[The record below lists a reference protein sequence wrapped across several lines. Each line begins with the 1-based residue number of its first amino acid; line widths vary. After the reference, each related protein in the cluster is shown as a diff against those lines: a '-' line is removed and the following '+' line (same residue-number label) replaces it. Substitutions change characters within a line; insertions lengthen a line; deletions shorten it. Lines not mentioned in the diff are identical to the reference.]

1 MVCFSSVAEAK
12 TIRELFADEPDDI
25 FILLPKSTRL
35 DMLDYF
41 DVGKMVKVE
50 NSLSSGKK
58 VSRLLKVTDS
68 SIDVA
73 VTQSSQVSMTLL
85 TSAKADSV
93 IAVVQTYQ
101 VPYFDSQISFY
112 DVDWNKL
119 NTSKYFDA
127 PTVKSFILPGTDKKI
142 VNDILQSVKFS
153 LISYSIEQADNGDVT
168 LTASLNLEGVMVKED
183 YDRIKDY
190 LSKTIVYRLSN
201 LKFKP
206 TKQQYAPTH
215 RRHTT
220 GP

>member
-1 MVCFSSVAEAK
+1 MLCMMVCFSSVAEAK

-41 DVGKMVKVE
+41 NVGKMVKVE

-206 TKQQYAPTH
+206 TKQ
-215 RRHTT
+215 
-220 GP
+220 

>member
-85 TSAKADSV
+85 TTAKADSV

-201 LKFKP
+201 LKFKS
-206 TKQQYAPTH
+206 TKQ
-215 RRHTT
+215 
-220 GP
+220 

>member
-1 MVCFSSVAEAK
+1 MLCMMVCFSSVAEAK

-112 DVDWNKL
+112 DVEWNKL

-142 VNDILQSVKFS
+142 VNDILQSVKFA

-206 TKQQYAPTH
+206 TKQ
-215 RRHTT
+215 
-220 GP
+220 

>member
-190 LSKTIVYRLSN
+190 LSKTIVYHLSN

-206 TKQQYAPTH
+206 TKQ
-215 RRHTT
+215 
-220 GP
+220 

>member
-112 DVDWNKL
+112 DVDWNQL

-206 TKQQYAPTH
+206 IKQ
-215 RRHTT
+215 
-220 GP
+220 

>member
-1 MVCFSSVAEAK
+1 MMVCFSSVAEAK

-127 PTVKSFILPGTDKKI
+127 PTMKSFILPGTDKKI
-142 VNDILQSVKFS
+142 VNDILQSVKFA

-183 YDRIKDY
+183 YDRIKDF

-206 TKQQYAPTH
+206 TKQ
-215 RRHTT
+215 
-220 GP
+220 

>member
-190 LSKTIVYRLSN
+190 ISKTIVYRLSN

-206 TKQQYAPTH
+206 TKQ
-215 RRHTT
+215 
-220 GP
+220 

>member
-153 LISYSIEQADNGDVT
+153 LISYSIGQADNGDVT

-206 TKQQYAPTH
+206 TKQ
-215 RRHTT
+215 
-220 GP
+220 

>member
-50 NSLSSGKK
+50 SSLSSGKK

-206 TKQQYAPTH
+206 TKQ
-215 RRHTT
+215 
-220 GP
+220 

>member
-153 LISYSIEQADNGDVT
+153 LISYSVEQADNGDVT

-206 TKQQYAPTH
+206 TKQ
-215 RRHTT
+215 
-220 GP
+220 

>member
-58 VSRLLKVTDS
+58 VSRLLKVTNS

-73 VTQSSQVSMTLL
+73 VTQASQVSMTLL

-127 PTVKSFILPGTDKKI
+127 PTVKSFILPGTAKKI

-206 TKQQYAPTH
+206 TKQ
-215 RRHTT
+215 
-220 GP
+220 

>member
-153 LISYSIEQADNGDVT
+153 FISYSIEQADNGDVT

-206 TKQQYAPTH
+206 TKQ
-215 RRHTT
+215 
-220 GP
+220 

>member
-12 TIRELFADEPDDI
+12 TIRELFAEEPDDI

-153 LISYSIEQADNGDVT
+153 LISYSIEQADNGHVT

-206 TKQQYAPTH
+206 TKQ
-215 RRHTT
+215 
-220 GP
+220 

>member
-142 VNDILQSVKFS
+142 VNDILQSVKFA
-153 LISYSIEQADNGDVT
+153 LISYSIEQADNGDVA

-206 TKQQYAPTH
+206 TKQ
-215 RRHTT
+215 
-220 GP
+220 

>member
-1 MVCFSSVAEAK
+1 MLCMMVCFSSVAEAK

-25 FILLPKSTRL
+25 FILLPKSPRL

-127 PTVKSFILPGTDKKI
+127 PTVKSFIQPGTDKKI
-142 VNDILQSVKFS
+142 INDILQSVKFS

-206 TKQQYAPTH
+206 TKQ
-215 RRHTT
+215 
-220 GP
+220 

>member
-1 MVCFSSVAEAK
+1 
-12 TIRELFADEPDDI
+12 
-25 FILLPKSTRL
+25 
-35 DMLDYF
+35 MLDYF

-153 LISYSIEQADNGDVT
+153 LISYCIEQADNGDVT

-206 TKQQYAPTH
+206 IKQ
-215 RRHTT
+215 
-220 GP
+220 

>member
-112 DVDWNKL
+112 DVEWNKL

-206 TKQQYAPTH
+206 TKQ
-215 RRHTT
+215 
-220 GP
+220 

>member
-41 DVGKMVKVE
+41 DVGKMVEME

-206 TKQQYAPTH
+206 TKQ
-215 RRHTT
+215 
-220 GP
+220 

>member
-1 MVCFSSVAEAK
+1 MLCMMVCFSSVAEAK

-142 VNDILQSVKFS
+142 VNDILQSIKFA

-206 TKQQYAPTH
+206 TKQ
-215 RRHTT
+215 
-220 GP
+220 

>member
-1 MVCFSSVAEAK
+1 MLCMMVCFSSIAEAK

-153 LISYSIEQADNGDVT
+153 LISYNIEQADNGDVT

-206 TKQQYAPTH
+206 TKQ
-215 RRHTT
+215 
-220 GP
+220 

>member
-1 MVCFSSVAEAK
+1 MNRLFYYIMLCMMVCFSSVAEAK

-190 LSKTIVYRLSN
+190 LSKTIIYRLSN

-206 TKQQYAPTH
+206 TKQ
-215 RRHTT
+215 
-220 GP
+220 

>member
-41 DVGKMVKVE
+41 DVGKMVKME

-142 VNDILQSVKFS
+142 VNDILQSVKFA

-206 TKQQYAPTH
+206 TKQ
-215 RRHTT
+215 
-220 GP
+220 

>member
-153 LISYSIEQADNGDVT
+153 LIFYSIEQADNGDVT

-206 TKQQYAPTH
+206 TKQ
-215 RRHTT
+215 
-220 GP
+220 

>member
-1 MVCFSSVAEAK
+1 MLCMMVCFSSVAEAK

-153 LISYSIEQADNGDVT
+153 LISYCIEQADNGDVT

-206 TKQQYAPTH
+206 TKQ
-215 RRHTT
+215 
-220 GP
+220 

>member
-127 PTVKSFILPGTDKKI
+127 PTVNSFILPGTDKKI

-206 TKQQYAPTH
+206 IKQ
-215 RRHTT
+215 
-220 GP
+220 

>member
-153 LISYSIEQADNGDVT
+153 LISYSIEQVDNGDVT

-206 TKQQYAPTH
+206 TKQ
-215 RRHTT
+215 
-220 GP
+220 

>member
-127 PTVKSFILPGTDKKI
+127 PTVKSFIGPGTDKKM
-142 VNDILQSVKFS
+142 VNEILQTIKFS
-153 LISYSIEQADNGDVT
+153 LISYSIEQADNGAIT

-190 LSKTIVYRLSN
+190 LSKTVEYRLEN
-201 LKFKP
+201 MKFKP
-206 TKQQYAPTH
+206 IK
-215 RRHTT
+215 R
-220 GP
+220 

>member
-119 NTSKYFDA
+119 NTSKYFVA

-206 TKQQYAPTH
+206 TKQ
-215 RRHTT
+215 
-220 GP
+220 

>member
-1 MVCFSSVAEAK
+1 MLCMMVCFSSVAEAK

-25 FILLPKSTRL
+25 FILLPKSPRL

-206 TKQQYAPTH
+206 TKQ
-215 RRHTT
+215 
-220 GP
+220 

>member
-1 MVCFSSVAEAK
+1 MVCYSSVAEAK

-206 TKQQYAPTH
+206 TKQ
-215 RRHTT
+215 
-220 GP
+220 

>member
-1 MVCFSSVAEAK
+1 MLCMMVCFSSVAEAK

-190 LSKTIVYRLSN
+190 LSKTIIYRLSK

-206 TKQQYAPTH
+206 TKQ
-215 RRHTT
+215 
-220 GP
+220 

>member
-119 NTSKYFDA
+119 NTSKYFVA

-153 LISYSIEQADNGDVT
+153 LISYGIEQADNGDVT

-206 TKQQYAPTH
+206 TKQ
-215 RRHTT
+215 
-220 GP
+220 

>member
-1 MVCFSSVAEAK
+1 MLCMMVCFSSVAEAK

-142 VNDILQSVKFS
+142 VNDILQSVKFA

-206 TKQQYAPTH
+206 TKQ
-215 RRHTT
+215 
-220 GP
+220 

>member
-1 MVCFSSVAEAK
+1 MNRLFYYIMLCMMVCFSSVAEAK

-206 TKQQYAPTH
+206 TKQ
-215 RRHTT
+215 
-220 GP
+220 

>member
-206 TKQQYAPTH
+206 SKQ
-215 RRHTT
+215 
-220 GP
+220 

>member
-153 LISYSIEQADNGDVT
+153 LISYCIEQADNGDVT

-206 TKQQYAPTH
+206 TKQ
-215 RRHTT
+215 
-220 GP
+220 

>member
-58 VSRLLKVTDS
+58 VSSLLKVTDS

-206 TKQQYAPTH
+206 TKQ
-215 RRHTT
+215 
-220 GP
+220 

>member
-85 TSAKADSV
+85 TSAKAASV

-206 TKQQYAPTH
+206 IKQ
-215 RRHTT
+215 
-220 GP
+220 

>member
-168 LTASLNLEGVMVKED
+168 ITASLNLEGVMVKED

-206 TKQQYAPTH
+206 TKQ
-215 RRHTT
+215 
-220 GP
+220 